1 MTRGITSALN
11 TQLTAQTLEP
21 FFAVKMDFS
30 GGAVLVWTG
39 YGNIT
44 IDSETYVGSG
54 DILGISGLTETA
66 DVQANG
72 ITVTLTGLNSSLVSL
87 ALSEAYQGRDCK
99 VYFGALS
106 SGAVVADPYLVFSG
120 RMDVMTIED
129 SGNVSDITVTA
140 ESRLIDLD
148 RARNRRYTTED
159 QKIDYPDDRGLEFV
173 ADLQDKQIIWGA

>member
-1 MTRGITSALN
+1 MARGITSALN

-72 ITVTLTGLNSSLVSL
+72 VTIVLSGLDSTLIASALT
-87 ALSEAYQGRDCK
+87 EEYQGRECK
-99 VYFGALS
+99 IYFGALS

-120 RMDVMTIED
+120 RMDVMNIDD
-129 SGNVSDITVTA
+129 SGSTSDITVTA

-159 QKIDYPDDRGLEFV
+159 QKIDYPNDRGLEFV
-173 ADLQDKQIIWGA
+173 TDLQDKLIIWGV